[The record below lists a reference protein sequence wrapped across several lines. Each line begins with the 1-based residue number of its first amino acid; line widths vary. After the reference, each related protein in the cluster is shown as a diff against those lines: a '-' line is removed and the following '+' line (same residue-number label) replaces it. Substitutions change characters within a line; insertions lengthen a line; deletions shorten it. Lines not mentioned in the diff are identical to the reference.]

1 MKIKLIAGI
10 IFGMGIFAGAAQAA
24 EQIIDVTFLNN
35 SGVGTTTSAGT
46 IALTTQIAPTD
57 IAPPQ
62 DLVYTISDLNL
73 DDIGGNNDS
82 VQLTFTATTDGQNI
96 FARLTAAGWLSSG
109 GVTLNG
115 NGAVPGA
122 DEFLTMTFTSMD
134 ITADDMTGV
143 SGSFLGFTSVQM
155 GSWGGG
161 HTSVVNGVTYGSV
174 DGVENKNI
182 DLTIDGNSLNDLS
195 VTTAFVDGISAG
207 TFRPE
212 KYDFQIEVIPEPATL
227 GIVAVFGGALLFIRR
242 KMMM

>member
-1 MKIKLIAGI
+1 MKKLVLTTAILA
-10 IFGMGIFAGAAQAA
+10 MGAGAAQAT
-24 EQIIDVTFLNN
+24 IVDVTFLNN
-35 SGVGTTTSAGT
+35 SGVGTTTTLGSIG
-46 IALTTQIAPTD
+46 LTTQIAPSD

-62 DLVYTISDLNL
+62 NLVYTISGLNL
-73 DDIGGNNDS
+73 DGIGGANDS
-82 VQLTFTATTDGQNI
+82 VQLNFTATTDGQNI

-109 GVTLNG
+109 GSTLNG

-155 GSWGGG
+155 GSWGGS

-182 DLTIDGNSLNDLS
+182 DLTTDGNSLNDLS

-207 TFRPE
+207 SFRPE

-227 GIVAVFGGALLFIRR
+227 GMVAVCGGAILFIRR
-242 KMMM
+242 KLMM